1 MLKLK
6 DFFYLQRNDRQAI
19 LVLLGIIIIC
29 LTLIII
35 VGKVNTKESSL
46 ENDYSADN
54 NPKSMTGDNHQ
65 ESSTAD
71 KNISEKHPLYYK
83 VEGTVHE
90 LFPFDPNTA
99 DSTQLLKLGL
109 QSWQVRS
116 IYRFRAKGG
125 IFREKTDFARLYGLT
140 KKQYEVLA
148 PYIIIGEDYR
158 PASDYYG
165 NSRGGKERGYHNSPY
180 KNGANTSTYSQ
191 ANNGANSTNANG
203 NNIYSY
209 PQKLR
214 PGQHV
219 IVNSAD
225 TTELMKIPGIGSY
238 YAKSI
243 TRYREQLG
251 GFASINQLK
260 EIDGLPEEA
269 LSFIKITPGEVRKLN
284 INSLSLN
291 QLRRHPYLNFYQ
303 AKEIC
308 DYRRLRGPFKS
319 LEELKLL
326 KNFPP
331 AEIERLK
338 PYIIF

>member
-1 MLKLK
+1 
-6 DFFYLQRNDRQAI
+6 
-19 LVLLGIIIIC
+19 
-29 LTLIII
+29 
-35 VGKVNTKESSL
+35 
-46 ENDYSADN
+46 
-54 NPKSMTGDNHQ
+54 
-65 ESSTAD
+65 
-71 KNISEKHPLYYK
+71 
-83 VEGTVHE
+83 
-90 LFPFDPNTA
+90 
-99 DSTQLLKLGL
+99 
-109 QSWQVRS
+109 
-116 IYRFRAKGG
+116 
-125 IFREKTDFARLYGLT
+125 
-140 KKQYEVLA
+140 
-148 PYIIIGEDYR
+148 
-158 PASDYYG
+158 
-165 NSRGGKERGYHNSPY
+165 
-180 KNGANTSTYSQ
+180 
-191 ANNGANSTNANG
+191 
-203 NNIYSY
+203 
-209 PQKLR
+209 
-214 PGQHV
+214 
-219 IVNSAD
+219 
-225 TTELMKIPGIGSY
+225 MKIPGIGSY